1 MATAAFRRFSSSS
14 RRQTIV
20 LGLAA
25 AGAVTAAII
34 VTLPHHESPTRR
46 AVSRYITSIDS
57 IEQQMAYSLGRA
69 SAAYRSFTSS
79 HASSTATARKLAQ
92 AQHTLDLLA
101 TRIAALPAPP
111 QALRLRS
118 LVLRVVRE
126 EASATHEIH
135 TLVLYESPFNA
146 ALKQLH
152 IAAQALSKNLAAV
165 HAPVPHPIHGTTKE
179 IAKAK
184 AAFNAQA
191 SAAAAAQADA
201 VTAYDAVVVRV
212 ATRLRSLTP
221 PAVLAPA
228 YTAQVAAL
236 RATMQAGSRL
246 ATELLKTTRTK
257 VAELSRAFAV
267 ATRRSETVAAQRA
280 EIAAVKAYDRRVR
293 GIQTSAVAIRDEI
306 TRLQLQLR

>member
-1 MATAAFRRFSSSS
+1 M
-14 RRQTIV
+14 

-57 IEQQMAYSLGRA
+57 IEQQMSYSLDRA
-69 SAAYRSFTSS
+69 SAAYRSFASS
-79 HASSTATARKLAQ
+79 HSSSPATARKLAQ
-92 AQHTLDLLA
+92 AQRTLDLLA
-101 TRIAALPAPP
+101 TRIAALAAPP
-111 QALRLRS
+111 QALHLRS

-126 EASATHEIH
+126 EESATREIH
-135 TLVLYESPFNA
+135 ALVRFESPFDA

-152 IAAQALSKNLAAV
+152 IAAQVLSKSLAAV
-165 HAPVPHPIHGTTKE
+165 RAPVPHAIRGTAKQ

-184 AAFNAQA
+184 AAFNAKA

-212 ATRLRSLTP
+212 AARFRSLTP

-228 YTAQVAAL
+228 YRAQVAAV
-236 RATMQAGSRL
+236 RATILAGGRL
-246 ATELLKTTRTK
+246 ATELRKTTRTK
-257 VAELSRAFAV
+257 VAELSRAFAI

-293 GIQTSAVAIRDEI
+293 RIQASAVAVRDEI
-306 TRLQLQLR
+306 TRLQLRLH